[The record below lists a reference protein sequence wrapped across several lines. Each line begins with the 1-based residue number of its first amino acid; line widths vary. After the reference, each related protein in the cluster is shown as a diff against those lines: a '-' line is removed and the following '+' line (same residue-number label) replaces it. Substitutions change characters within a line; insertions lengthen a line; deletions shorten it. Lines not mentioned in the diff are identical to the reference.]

1 MGISTYAARP
11 RGGPPSSMVLHDIWL
26 AYDDTPAGRWG
37 LQVAAHLARR
47 DATRITVIE
56 AVPPSDEPGDENAS
70 LALELLGEREV
81 DHRRRHILRVAES
94 VAPGA
99 APDVRLV
106 TGSPRRELLDL
117 LHAEPP
123 DLLVAT
129 ASSTRHW
136 LRGLLEPEI
145 GRMLLRRA
153 PCPVLL
159 VRDVPRPHDR
169 STERQRRGPI
179 VLDVHMPPPRS
190 DARDARRDKRRSR
203 PTLLWRIFAAN
214 ALVLVAA
221 TLILIV
227 TPLRISPSPVL
238 SEIASVTLGLVCML
252 AIHLFLLR
260 RTLEPLRV
268 LTDFMRSIDPRHAH
282 RRVPDPP
289 STADEVS
296 ALTHAF
302 NGMLDRLEDERRRSA
317 RRALAAQE
325 DERLRIAREL
335 HDQIGQTLTALTIQA
350 ERAVE
355 MPDPV
360 DRTLLRQIAGTA
372 LQGLD
377 EARSIGR
384 ELRPE
389 ALDDLGLANALIVL
403 CRRMA
408 SQSDIRIAAHF
419 DGDMTDFAPEVELVI
434 YRIAQEAITNAV
446 RHADAATVEV
456 TLRFDDATA
465 TLTVIDNGRGL
476 PAAPT
481 ADTAGIAGM
490 RERADLIDGTFS
502 IASPATGGTEVQ
514 LTVPIEAST

>member
-1 MGISTYAARP
+1 MGIYTYVARA

-26 AYDDTPAGRWG
+26 AYDDTPAGSWA
-37 LQVAAHLARR
+37 LQVAARLARR
-47 DATRITVIE
+47 DAARVTVVD
-56 AVPPSDEPGDENAS
+56 AVPPSDEPGDESAS

-81 DHRRRHILRVAES
+81 DHRRRHILHVAENA
-94 VAPGA
+94 APGA
-99 APDVRLV
+99 AAHVRLV

-117 LHAEPP
+117 LRAEPP
-123 DLLVAT
+123 DLLVA
-129 ASSTRHW
+129 ASSSARHW
-136 LRGLLEPEI
+136 LRRLIEPDV

-153 PCPVLL
+153 PCPVVV
-159 VRDVPRPHDR
+159 VRDVPRPRDR
-169 STERQRRGPI
+169 PAEQRHETRI
-179 VLDVHMPPPRS
+179 VVDVDMPPPRS
-190 DARDARRDKRRSR
+190 DARAAHRDRTRSR

-238 SEIASVTLGLVCML
+238 SETVSVTLGLVCML

-302 NGMLDRLEDERRRSA
+302 NEMLDRLEDERRRSA

-389 ALDDLGLANALIVL
+389 ALDDLGLPNALIVL
-403 CRRMA
+403 CRRVA
-408 SQSDIRIAAHF
+408 SQSHIRITPHF
-419 DGDMTDFAPEVELVI
+419 DGDTTDLAPEVELVI

-456 TLRFDDATA
+456 TLRFDDDTA
-465 TLTVIDNGRGL
+465 TLTVIDDGRGL
-476 PAAPT
+476 PAAPPT
-481 ADTAGIAGM
+481 DTAGIAGM
-490 RERADLIDGTFS
+490 RERADLIDGAFS
-502 IASPATGGTEVQ
+502 IASPATGGTKVR
-514 LTVPIEAST
+514 LTVPIEART